1 MIGKLLD
8 HMIEP
13 GNIFH
18 PRGLREELR
27 EMEKKELDEREEEGK
42 RET

>member
-13 GNIFH
+13 GNIVH